1 MPGEV
6 IDRGD
11 DFTPT
16 NDAEIVDAKLGK
28 PAVPTA
34 ADEAAAAALTAEKA
48 AETAAAEAAAAA
60 KEGETPK
67 AGEEGKAKP
76 KDTRLPLA
84 RHQEILD
91 KERERRAAVETE
103 LAQYKQGG
111 KIADVGA
118 EITAAE
124 TNLIA
129 LEATYA
135 KHLTDGEHEKAAALM
150 AQIRRTERAIIEK
163 SSAVREQA
171 AEARA
176 VERVRYDTTVERLEA
191 QFPQLNVEH
200 EDFDKAKTAEVLEL
214 KEAFQTKGYTPSAA
228 LQKAVKLIMPPET
241 KKQEAALET
250 EARVDPKE
258 VEKARKAAA
267 VEKTAAAV
275 AATPANAAKVGA
287 NSDAGGGGAVTAK
300 DVIKMSFKDFSA
312 LDETTLARMRGDVI

>member
-1 MPGEV
+1 MPKEV
-6 IDRGD
+6 LDRGD

-16 NDAEIVDAKLGK
+16 DDTEIVDAKLGK
-28 PAVPTA
+28 PSA
-34 ADEAAAAALTAEKA
+34 ADEAAATALTAEKEAEA
-48 AETAAAEAAAAA
+48 AAKAATDAAAAEAD
-60 KEGETPK
+60 
-67 AGEEGKAKP
+67 GKDKTKP

-124 TNLIA
+124 TSLVG
-129 LEATYA
+129 LETAYA
-135 KHLTDGEHEKAAALM
+135 KHLVDGEHEKAAAVM
-150 AQIRRTERAIIEK
+150 TQIRRTERAIIEK

-176 VERVRYDTTVERLEA
+176 VERVRYDTTVERLET

-200 EDFDKAKTAEVLEL
+200 EDFDKTKTGEVLEL
-214 KEAFQTKGYTPSAA
+214 KEAFQSKGYTPSQA

-267 VEKTAAAV
+267 ADKTAAAI
-275 AATPANAAKVGA
+275 AATPANAAKAGK
-287 NSDAGGGGAVTAK
+287 NSDAGGGGAVTAQ
-300 DVIKMSFKDFSA
+300 DAMKMSYKDFSA
-312 LDETTLARMRGDVI
+312 LDENTLARMRGDVI